1 MIKLLGCGILA
12 MRKYIL
18 LQGSQVFFSLESRIE
33 IRRMMEILQHVI
45 QTLSR
50 CDSEFRSNCL
60 RILSKKFTIIRIYD
74 SLFFCEYFNGEIRL
88 AYKIFTIPF
97 TYSSD
102 NTYLYFSY
110 FPVFF
115 FLLNY
120 GFVLIMCSQL
130 FKFICS
136 PIFILLPV

>member
-60 RILSKKFTIIRIYD
+60 RILSKKFAIIRIYD
-74 SLFFCEYFNGEIRL
+74 SLFSANILTVKFGQRTKYLLSLLLTRQITLIC
-88 AYKIFTIPF
+88 IFRT
-97 TYSSD
+97 S
-102 NTYLYFSY
+102 LYFL
-110 FPVFF
+110 